1 MGSVDLQKEGWQ
13 LDLFC
18 ILIVM
23 KNLLTL
29 IYFFYLIYIFCVYP
43 WDFYPFW
50 GIMEI
55 FLMFFNLMNESPML
69 YSKP

>member
-1 MGSVDLQKEGWQ
+1 
-13 LDLFC
+13 
-18 ILIVM
+18 M

>member
-29 IYFFYLIYIFCVYP
+29 IYFFYLIYIFCVITTGKHHQVCSIV
-43 WDFYPFW
+43 FSR
-50 GIMEI
+50 I
-55 FLMFFNLMNESPML
+55 
-69 YSKP
+69 SKSQAK

>member
-1 MGSVDLQKEGWQ
+1 
-13 LDLFC
+13 
-18 ILIVM
+18 M

-43 WDFYPFW
+43 WDFYLFW

-69 YSKP
+69 